1 MKKTALIT
9 GISGMDGSHLA
20 DFLLEKGYEVFG
32 MERRSSYINNV
43 NTAHLEGKITIL
55 NGDMTDQNSL
65 LRCLKES
72 KPDEVYNLAAQSFV
86 GESWN
91 TPEQTSN
98 VTGLGVLRI
107 LEAIREFNPDI
118 KFYQASSSE
127 MFGRMVENP
136 ANENT
141 PFYPRSPYGVSKLYG
156 HWITKNYRESY
167 DMFACSGILFN
178 HESERRGEHFV
189 TRKITKWIGEF
200 MGWLDRSGLDE
211 SQLTRTKESDE
222 LIYASGHQD
231 SYRKLRLG
239 NLKAKR
245 DWGHAEDYVE
255 AMWLMLQ
262 QDEPDDYV
270 VATGETYSV
279 ADFLD
284 ASFRAVGIEDWS
296 NLVYIDPEFYRPA
309 EVDYLL
315 GIPTKAEDKLGWER
329 KISFSDLAE
338 RMVKFDVEETRLQ
351 RSGLQAV

>member
-20 DFLLEKGYEVFG
+20 DLLLSKDYIVFG
-32 MERRSSYINNV
+32 MERRSSYVNNV

-72 KPDEVYNLAAQSFV
+72 NPDEVYNLAAQSFV

-107 LEAIREFNPDI
+107 LEAIREFDPKI

-136 ANENT
+136 AKETT

-167 DMFACSGILFN
+167 DMYACSGILFN
-178 HESERRGEHFV
+178 HESERRGIEFV
-189 TRKITKWIGEF
+189 TRKISDGVAKIK
-200 MGWLDRSGLDE
+200 LGLADHI
-211 SQLTRTKESDE
+211 T
-222 LIYASGHQD
+222 
-231 SYRKLRLG
+231 LG
-239 NLKAKR
+239 NLDAKR
-245 DWGHAEDYVE
+245 DWGYAPDYVE
-255 AMWLMLQ
+255 AMWMMLQ
-262 QDEPDDYV
+262 QEEPKDYV
-270 VATGETYSV
+270 IATGETHSIR
-279 ADFLD
+279 DFLD
-284 ASFRAVGIEDWS
+284 AAFSHVGISNWS
-296 NLVYIDPEFYRPA
+296 SYIKQDPRFMRPA
-309 EVDYLL
+309 EVDVLRGDYKKAKEEMEWVPQTKFVDLVKKMVDNDLKLL
-315 GIPTKAEDKLGWER
+315 SK
-329 KISFSDLAE
+329 
-338 RMVKFDVEETRLQ
+338 
-351 RSGLQAV
+351 